1 MIDIPKNPTPRNFD
15 AEVDEA
21 VRVVLKDL
29 QSSAQGVGA
38 LSVNHGRARFHV
50 LNDVAARVAS
60 LFKAKGYHAHYCHA
74 VDGTPYSL
82 EITTYPTDNDI

>member
-15 AEVDEA
+15 ADVDEA

-29 QSSAQGVGA
+29 QSSA
-38 LSVNHGRARFHV
+38 
-50 LNDVAARVAS
+50 
-60 LFKAKGYHAHYCHA
+60 
-74 VDGTPYSL
+74 YSL